1 MDLLPIPGPS
11 PGPIAGIAAMVALA
25 PLTLV
30 AFRAIPFE
38 RHRPP
43 PLFWLALA
51 VAIFGPVRWAF
62 VQMTS
67 GWPTGLSVALTVT
80 VAACLIAF
88 AVLCAVAPRAWRLSR
103 LLLPYLLALSALAAA
118 AHVNGLGRFVAGAPL
133 LWLDF
138 HIVISLAT
146 YALLTLAAVAALAG
160 VIQER
165 TLKSKRPS
173 WFSRALPA
181 VSESETLEIR
191 LLAIS
196 ESVLGAGLMSGMALL
211 YHETGAPWR
220 FDHKTL
226 LSVAA
231 FLVIGALLIA
241 RARSGV
247 RGRAAARLVVVA
259 YLLLTL
265 ANIGVKFVRE
275 ILLAGLPS

>member
-1 MDLLPIPGPS
+1 MDTIPIPGPI
-11 PGPIAGIAAMVALA
+11 PGIAAVVALV

-30 AFRAIPFE
+30 AFRAIPHD
-38 RHRPP
+38 RAGPP
-43 PLFWLALA
+43 PQFWLALA
-51 VAIFGPVRWAF
+51 VAIFGPVQWA
-62 VQMTS
+62 VLQMTS

-88 AVLCAVAPRAWRLSR
+88 AALSALSPSAWRLAR
-103 LLLPYLLALSALAAA
+103 LLLPYLLALSLLAAV
-118 AHVNGLGRFVAGAPL
+118 AHLRGLGRFVAGAPL

-146 YALLTLAAVAALAG
+146 YAMVTLAAVAALAG

-165 TLKSKRPS
+165 ALKTKRPT

-181 VSESETLEIR
+181 VAESEVLEIR
-191 LLAIS
+191 LLALS
-196 ESVLGAGLMSGMALL
+196 EAVLGAGLMSGMALL
-211 YHETGAPWR
+211 YQETGAALR

-226 LSVAA
+226 LSVAT
-231 FLVIGALLIA
+231 FVVIGALLIA

-247 RGRAAARLVVVA
+247 RGRAAARLALVA

-265 ANIGVKFVRE
+265 AYIGVKFVRE
-275 ILLAGLPS
+275 ILLTS

>member
-1 MDLLPIPGPS
+1 MDTFPIPGPI
-11 PGPIAGIAAMVALA
+11 PGIAAVVALV

-30 AFRAIPFE
+30 AFRAIPHE
-38 RHRPP
+38 RTGPP
-43 PLFWLALA
+43 ALFWLALA
-51 VAIFGPVRWAF
+51 VAIFGPVQWT
-62 VQMTS
+62 VLQVTS
-67 GWPTGLSVALTVT
+67 GWPTALSVALTVT

-88 AVLCAVAPRAWRLSR
+88 GALCALTRPAWRFAR
-103 LLLPYLLALSALAAA
+103 LLLPYLLALSVLAAA
-118 AHVNGLGRFVAGAPL
+118 AHVRGLGRFVAGGPL

-165 TLKSKRPS
+165 ALKTKRPN

-181 VSESETLEIR
+181 VAESEVLEIR
-191 LLAIS
+191 LLALS
-196 ESVLGAGLMSGMALL
+196 EAVLGAGLMSGMALL
-211 YHETGAPWR
+211 YQETGAPWR

-226 LSVAA
+226 LSAA
-231 FLVIGALLIA
+231 TFLVIGALLIA

-247 RGRAAARLVVVA
+247 RGRAAARLALVA

-265 ANIGVKFVRE
+265 AYIGVKFVRE
-275 ILLAGLPS
+275 ILLTS